1 MKKFILLFLFIIV
14 SSLMY
19 AQTEITTPSGKNVVF
34 SVTTVDSVTAYYSN
48 PIDLQGYLPQDINT
62 NQIPF
67 YIIGSGTKDSI
78 KATIQARMLLNNKGT
93 PSYSTWKTIDTV
105 MITFNKVDGY
115 AYNYNLNLNL
125 NKPDQIRFVVQGASS
140 VNRANTVIKLIA
152 VLTKQYAVFKVQ

>member
-1 MKKFILLFLFIIV
+1 
-14 SSLMY
+14 MY
-19 AQTEITTPSGKNVVF
+19 AQTEITTPNGKNVVF

-67 YIIGSGTKDSI
+67 YIIGTGTKDSI

-93 PSYSTWKTIDTV
+93 SSYSTWKTIDTV

-125 NKPDQIRFVVQGASS
+125 NKPDQIRFVVQGASA

>member
-1 MKKFILLFLFIIV
+1 MKKFILLFLFVIA

-19 AQTEITTPSGKNVVF
+19 AQTEITTPNGKNVVF

-67 YIIGSGTKDSI
+67 YIIGTGTKDSI

-93 PSYSTWKTIDTV
+93 SSYSTWKTIDTV

-125 NKPDQIRFVVQGASS
+125 NKPDQIRFVVQGASA